1 MNSQRSK
8 EDQVMRISK
17 SVFVTNFPDTFGYRD
32 LWKLC
37 ESYGKV
43 IDVFIPNRLSKAGKR
58 FAFVRFI
65 KVSDM
70 ERLIGNLCT
79 LWVGRFHLHANAV
92 RYERP
97 PRPILPVRNSL
108 PKPPNASGSFVNAI
122 KEVKGLNHNSIPSF
136 SVPTVVLDD
145 SCLKPSNLSLH
156 VLLEFD
162 SMNSKLKLLDH
173 TGVNS
178 WFDKLQDAVIDFV
191 SEDRIVWVDL
201 EGIPLSLWS
210 RETFVKI
217 GKIYSARAKELF
229 VWTPSIKG
237 CNSSSCSSDDE
248 SSFDA
253 NSVHGSPQQ
262 SDDEQVIESVE
273 ERVSESSFRVSSP
286 PLSSNLKKKKSKAD
300 EHLSEDPF
308 GLYDLLQKPHK
319 VVVEESDPS
328 LSHPPGFTL
337 EFPPQ
342 NLSNA
347 PVSESAS
354 VPVMENEFSP
364 KLNSKV
370 FNDVQEISDSA
381 IPNVASVNL
390 SLNDDHGGSI
400 LGALEDMI
408 RIGQSMGY
416 DMEGC
421 SKDIERII
429 GLGSKA
435 KKEWVKE
442 LNNNH
447 NINFLA
453 LQETKM
459 ECISHMDIKFIW
471 GNSNYQFV
479 ASDSVGNSGGILCV
493 WESSIFKKDNA
504 TISDNFIALYGTW
517 LPSNTKVMFVA
528 IYAPQSNISKRILWD
543 YICVLISRWDGETLL
558 MGDFNMVRTTE
569 ERFGSVFDHS
579 GARDFNHFILSSG
592 LVEVKMEGYSYTWS
606 LSSAEKMSKLDRF
619 LVSEGIL
626 SAFPSSTVVCLD
638 RHLSDHRPI
647 LLKEM
652 RIDFGPSPFRIYHS
666 WFKRDD
672 FDFMVEQA
680 WSSFTHSDSNSLIR
694 FKKKLQDL
702 KKIIRGWIKDKNIS
716 LAGNKVSISE
726 ELAII
731 DRELDRGVVSDDL
744 LSKRM
749 ELTRK
754 LRDLNSLEAKDLA
767 QKAKVSAFDP
777 WYFVDGD
784 WITDPLLVK
793 DAFKEHFASRFMQPD
808 SFRLKLKSSFPKRL
822 SPNQVSDL
830 DNCVTRSE
838 IRNAVWECGENK
850 SPGPDGF
857 SFEFFRRYWNLIG
870 PDFCSAVECFFT
882 IGFLPKRCNASFIA
896 LIPKVLDAKFVLDFR
911 PISLI
916 GSVYKVITKIHA
928 NRLAPVISDIMS
940 DSQSAFNANRSIL
953 DRPFILN
960 EIIAWCKR
968 KNKQAFIFKVDFAK
982 AYDSVRWDYLLD
994 VLIAF
999 GFGPNWCKWIRG
1011 ILSSAMA
1018 SILVN
1023 GSPTSEFPFYCGLK
1037 QGDPLAPFLF
1047 ILIME
1052 SLHISVSKAVDEG
1065 VFKGLSIQ
1073 GSDPISHLFY
1083 ADDVI
1088 FVREWSEVNLVNLVR
1103 ILNCFYLASGLKINL
1118 HKSQVLGVGVP
1129 RVIVDQGAS
1138 LIGCDVLHTPFKY
1151 LGVTVGDSMSR
1162 FSAWVSTV
1170 QKIKARLSKWKSK
1183 TLSVGGRL
1191 TLLKSVLG
1199 AVPLYTMSLYKVPK
1213 GVLLEMESI
1222 RSNFFKGGD
1231 QLDKKITW
1239 VAWDKVLSSKKKGG
1253 LGVSSLFALNRAPS
1267 FGHSFRRQARD
1278 GVEREQWLDL
1288 LSMLDTVTLS
1298 SSIVRWVYDLNGEG
1312 EFRVKDIRSS
1322 LDDLLLPSMDI
1333 ATRWVKFIPIKINVF
1348 AWRARLDR
1356 LPTRHN
1362 LIKRGVTL
1370 ESSMCPICNLA
1381 IEDSAHVFFQCDLAK
1396 SILRRIC
1403 RWWDI
1408 VWSDVSSFADWY
1420 LWFDSIRL
1428 PSKLKLVLE
1437 GVFFIAWW
1445 HIWVFRNQS
1454 VFDVSSPIRS
1464 VIHDGIVSRSYTWCG
1479 KSSSQG
1485 YDAYQTSEEALQI
1498 FYRALSFVKM
1508 KNDLNPDEYEL
1519 SEVARISIVK
1529 IIKDYSLHREEA
1541 KKDTLEEAED
1551 KHEAEEEAKNE
1562 HAAQESQ
1569 KLKEIRA
1576 RQDRKNKK
1584 AKNLWTTTPKD
1595 DNYNVDDV
1603 MKKITY
1609 D

>member
-1 MNSQRSK
+1 
-8 EDQVMRISK
+8 
-17 SVFVTNFPDTFGYRD
+17 
-32 LWKLC
+32 
-37 ESYGKV
+37 
-43 IDVFIPNRLSKAGKR
+43 
-58 FAFVRFI
+58 
-65 KVSDM
+65 
-70 ERLIGNLCT
+70 
-79 LWVGRFHLHANAV
+79 
-92 RYERP
+92 
-97 PRPILPVRNSL
+97 
-108 PKPPNASGSFVNAI
+108 
-122 KEVKGLNHNSIPSF
+122 
-136 SVPTVVLDD
+136 
-145 SCLKPSNLSLH
+145 
-156 VLLEFD
+156 
-162 SMNSKLKLLDH
+162 
-173 TGVNS
+173 
-178 WFDKLQDAVIDFV
+178 
-191 SEDRIVWVDL
+191 
-201 EGIPLSLWS
+201 
-210 RETFVKI
+210 
-217 GKIYSARAKELF
+217 
-229 VWTPSIKG
+229 
-237 CNSSSCSSDDE
+237 
-248 SSFDA
+248 
-253 NSVHGSPQQ
+253 
-262 SDDEQVIESVE
+262 
-273 ERVSESSFRVSSP
+273 
-286 PLSSNLKKKKSKAD
+286 
-300 EHLSEDPF
+300 
-308 GLYDLLQKPHK
+308 
-319 VVVEESDPS
+319 
-328 LSHPPGFTL
+328 
-337 EFPPQ
+337 
-342 NLSNA
+342 
-347 PVSESAS
+347 
-354 VPVMENEFSP
+354 
-364 KLNSKV
+364 
-370 FNDVQEISDSA
+370 
-381 IPNVASVNL
+381 
-390 SLNDDHGGSI
+390 
-400 LGALEDMI
+400 
-408 RIGQSMGY
+408 
-416 DMEGC
+416 
-421 SKDIERII
+421 
-429 GLGSKA
+429 
-435 KKEWVKE
+435 
-442 LNNNH
+442 
-447 NINFLA
+447 
-453 LQETKM
+453 
-459 ECISHMDIKFIW
+459 
-471 GNSNYQFV
+471 
-479 ASDSVGNSGGILCV
+479 
-493 WESSIFKKDNA
+493 
-504 TISDNFIALYGTW
+504 
-517 LPSNTKVMFVA
+517 
-528 IYAPQSNISKRILWD
+528 
-543 YICVLISRWDGETLL
+543 
-558 MGDFNMVRTTE
+558 
-569 ERFGSVFDHS
+569 
-579 GARDFNHFILSSG
+579 
-592 LVEVKMEGYSYTWS
+592 MEGYSYTWS

-652 RIDFGPSPFRIYHS
+652 RTDFGPSPFRIYHS
-666 WFKRDD
+666 WFKRDG

-680 WSSFTHSDSNSLIR
+680 WASFTHSDSNSLIR

-767 QKAKVSAFDP
+767 QKAKVKWAIEGDENSKFFHGLINKKRSQLSIRGI
-777 WYFVDGD
+777 FVDGD

-830 DNCVTRSE
+830 DSCVTRSE

-850 SPGPDGF
+850 SLGPDGF
-857 SFEFFRRYWNLIG
+857 SFEFFRRYWNFIS

-882 IGFLPKRCNASFIA
+882 IGFLPKGCNASFIA
-896 LIPKVLDAKFVLDFR
+896 LIPKVLDAKFVSDFR

-916 GSVYKVITKIHA
+916 GSVYKMITKILA
-928 NRLAPVISDIMS
+928 NRLALVISDIVS
-940 DSQSAFNANRSIL
+940 DSQSAFIANRSIL
-953 DRPFILN
+953 DGSFILN

-968 KNKQAFIFKVDFAK
+968 KNKQALIFKVDFAK

-1011 ILSSAMA
+1011 ILSSVMA

-1023 GSPTSEFPFYCGLK
+1023 GSPTSKFPFYCGLK

-1052 SLHISVSKAVDEG
+1052 SLHISVSKAIDVG

-1151 LGVTVGDSMSR
+1151 LGVTVGDRMSR
-1162 FSAWVSTV
+1162 CSAWVGIV
-1170 QKIKARLSKWKSK
+1170 HKIKARLSKWKSK

-1253 LGVSSLFALNRAPS
+1253 LGVSSLFSLNQGNGRNTQFWLDTWILDKPFSIRFPRLFALETDKLASVAVKWEAPS

-1298 SSIVRWVYDLNGEG
+1298 SSIDRWVCDLNGEG

-1420 LWFDSIRL
+1420 LWFDTIRL

-1445 HIWVFRNQS
+1445 HIWVFQNQS
-1454 VFDVSSPIRS
+1454 IFDVSSPEKD
-1464 VIHDGIVSRSYTWCG
+1464 VIHEWQVLSTFHFLKILENS
-1479 KSSSQG
+1479 
-1485 YDAYQTSEEALQI
+1485 LQV
-1498 FYRALSFVKM
+1498 LTVM
-1508 KNDLNPDEYEL
+1508 KNSFEELKVLKNSLEVLNVLQSNLEL
-1519 SEVARISIVK
+1519 MEIQKNSSFHKVSICFYGIKEFLRKFLLEHFAEFLLGVLAGSFGRCEQMLHGVIAVTVAVMIVPLYTRYPPVVGVAWATETQFDMRPHMESDRWPLIYAAIQQHLQK
-1529 IIKDYSLHREEA
+1529 IYNG
-1541 KKDTLEEAED
+1541 KK
-1551 KHEAEEEAKNE
+1551 
-1562 HAAQESQ
+1562 AA
-1569 KLKEIRA
+1569 LKEKHWIHYSYGTYNLERIRQSRPSHISEDELLRLQGLGSNTETGVPYTEDEIMA
-1576 RQDRKNKK
+1576 IVRGGKQRGHIPGVAEKEREG
-1584 AKNLWTTTPKD
+1584 A
-1595 DNYNVDDV
+1595 NV
-1603 MKKITY
+1603 
-1609 D
+1609 